1 MKYDLKKDINQIKE
15 GLNKDGFFLL
25 SGYLSSSQ
33 EIIDI
38 KNKIYELVCI
48 KAKQNNIMIPDN
60 SDDSINEA
68 IMSLYNINKSIG
80 GFLNDTLNS
89 SPELF
94 RLLNSDYFV
103 DLARKIIGDEASS
116 ILINNHRIRVQIPGT
131 DDISNLPWH
140 QDSQYNSFY
149 KENNSIVIWTSLNDI
164 NQETGPVVFKKG
176 SHKLKKL
183 QTVEFKKPNNQVV
196 YSIPDHFINNND
208 FLEDS
213 FETKS
218 EDVVLIDMNVIHR
231 SGKNMSDNRVK
242 FSLQCRCH
250 NASTIGFLPQYN

>member
-1 MKYDLKKDINQIKE
+1 MTYDLEEDINHIKE

-25 SGYLSSSQ
+25 SGYLANSQ

-48 KAKQNNIMIPDN
+48 KATQSNIPIPKN
-60 SDDSINEA
+60 SEASINET
-68 IMSLYNINKSIG
+68 IISLYNINKSIG

-94 RLLNSDYFV
+94 RLLNSDYFIE
-103 DLARKIIGDEASS
+103 LAKKIIGDETCS

-140 QDSQYNSFY
+140 QDSHYNNFY
-149 KENNSIVIWTSLNDI
+149 KENNSIVIWTSLYDI
-164 NQETGPVVFKKG
+164 NEEAGPLVFKKG
-176 SHKLKKL
+176 SHRLKKVP
-183 QTVEFKKPNNQVV
+183 TVEFKKPNNQVV
-196 YSIPDHFINNND
+196 YTIPDRFINNAE
-208 FLEDS
+208 FPEDS

-218 EDVVLIDMNVIHR
+218 EDVVLVDMNVIHK
-231 SGKNMSDNRVK
+231 SGKNTSNNIVK

-250 NASTIGFLPQYN
+250 NASTKGFLPQYD